1 MSVHNQSMETIK
13 LPRKPRIYKKEQQP
27 DQRQFSVV
35 PIRAI
40 TDRTLT
46 NMELRVLMMFCAYS
60 NRGGLT
66 WVGLQRIAGHF
77 KISLN
82 RTAVLTRSLIAK
94 GYMRVLYHGFAGER
108 AHTRQ
113 IIFNDLKLEDI
124 IAISGESAPYLE
136 QNQVLTTGAKGEDM
150 NKKTRTVTNKA
161 VNKLES
167 VGNDYQLVKDDRESQ
182 LETIRRAVG
191 NELFSIAEQ
200 EAGKNATLADI
211 ERILAKMLA

>member
-1 MSVHNQSMETIK
+1 
-13 LPRKPRIYKKEQQP
+13 
-27 DQRQFSVV
+27 
-35 PIRAI
+35 
-40 TDRTLT
+40 
-46 NMELRVLMMFCAYS
+46 
-60 NRGGLT
+60 
-66 WVGLQRIAGHF
+66 
-77 KISLN
+77 
-82 RTAVLTRSLIAK
+82 
-94 GYMRVLYHGFAGER
+94 
-108 AHTRQ
+108 
-113 IIFNDLKLEDI
+113 
-124 IAISGESAPYLE
+124 
-136 QNQVLTTGAKGEDM
+136 M